1 MKNNHERMGRLKDL
15 DWEKVFA
22 KDQAPSSFVSFD
34 K

>member
-22 KDQAPSSFVSFD
+22 KDQAPHLISFD